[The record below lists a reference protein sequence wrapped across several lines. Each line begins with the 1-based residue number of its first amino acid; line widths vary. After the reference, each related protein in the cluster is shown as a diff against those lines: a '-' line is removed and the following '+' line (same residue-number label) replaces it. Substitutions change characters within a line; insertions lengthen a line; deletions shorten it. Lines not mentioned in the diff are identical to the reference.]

1 MEEQHLQIKPM
12 PETKVYAEPRI
23 IMAIELETRAGS
35 PLSLPDL
42 DEITE

>member
-1 MEEQHLQIKPM
+1 M

-23 IMAIELETRAGS
+23 ILEIELETRAGS

-42 DEITE
+42 ESLQE